1 MNIFPCTV
9 EKCGRKFNKKDE
21 LKEHYV
27 RRHSGHISSN
37 SINPQKNPL
46 EQQQHSETTL
56 NLKANKILLPEH
68 IKSNIKKPLM
78 IPTAKKNPNYFLKP
92 NSFGKTA
99 ELKPSENKETKDF
112 EEKNSIK
119 NTKPSLCEEKSRENT
134 TTYSISFN
142 KEENFTGNLVDV
154 NYEKQDFENLLK
166 DDASDT
172 EILDSPE
179 KNEKVDLSEIMASKQ
194 KLTEEYIMKKSCLF
208 EKIEQITTVTALY
221 T

>member
-37 SINPQKNPL
+37 SINPQKNSL

-68 IKSNIKKPLM
+68 FKANVKKPLM
-78 IPTAKKNPNYFLKP
+78 VAAKKLPNPLLKA
-92 NSFGKTA
+92 NTYGKTA
-99 ELKPSENKETKDF
+99 ELKPSENKEIKDF
-112 EEKNSIK
+112 EEKN
-119 NTKPSLCEEKSRENT
+119 NTKNMKPSFCEEKSRENT
-134 TTYSISFN
+134 TTYSMSFN
-142 KEENFTGNLVDV
+142 KEENFAGNLVDV
-154 NYEKQDFENLLK
+154 NCEKQDFDNLLK
-166 DDASDT
+166 DDVSDT
-172 EILDSPE
+172 EILDSPV

-194 KLTEEYIMKKSCLF
+194 KLTEEYILKKSCLF
-208 EKIEQITTVTALY
+208 EKIEQITTVIAL
-221 T
+221 